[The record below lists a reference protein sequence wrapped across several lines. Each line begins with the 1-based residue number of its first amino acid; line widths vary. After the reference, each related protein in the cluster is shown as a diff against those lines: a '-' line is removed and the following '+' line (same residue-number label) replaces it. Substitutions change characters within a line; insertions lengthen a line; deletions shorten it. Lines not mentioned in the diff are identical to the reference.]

1 MSGTIRILAF
11 DISASPGVAVI
22 EVKCGKPRLILADSI
37 KTDAKSPDSQR
48 FAYVEAFAIK
58 AIHEHGPFDYVVREH
73 FTRGGSKR
81 STQLVFGSWAMID
94 SALGRYG
101 YKVDAEITPTSV
113 KRMIGGSGKAEKDDV
128 ADGVRRILKLTA
140 DFEFKSD
147 DASDAAAI
155 GLAFAIENGLI
166 KGVDAE

>member
-1 MSGTIRILAF
+1 MTRILSF
-11 DISASPGVAVI
+11 DISASPGVAALEIKRGV
-22 EVKCGKPRLILADSI
+22 PRLLYADSI
-37 KTDAKSPDSQR
+37 KTDSKTPDSRR

-73 FTRGGSKR
+73 FTRGSSKR
-81 STQLVFGSWAMID
+81 STQLVFGAWAMID

-113 KRMIGGSGKAEKDDV
+113 KRMIGGKGTAEKDEV
-128 ADGVRRILKLTA
+128 EAGVRRILKLNA
-140 DFEFKSD
+140 DYVFKSD

-166 KGVDAE
+166 KKEESK

>member
-1 MSGTIRILAF
+1 MTRILAF

-22 EVKCGKPRLILADSI
+22 EIKKNMPRLLYADSI
-37 KTDAKSPDSQR
+37 KTDNKVADSQR

-58 AIHEHGPFDYVVREH
+58 AIHEHGPFDHVIREH
-73 FTRGGSKR
+73 FIKGSSKR

-101 YKVDAEITPTSV
+101 YSVNAEITPSSV
-113 KRMIGGSGKAEKDDV
+113 KKIVGGKGGAEKDEV
-128 ADGVRRILKLTA
+128 ADGVRRILKLP
-140 DFEFKSD
+140 DDYSFKSN

-155 GLAFAIENGLI
+155 ALAWAFQEGLI
-166 KGVDAE
+166 KRED